1 MSTTLAMYTH
11 INYDNVYYI
20 KQYDDKVDV
29 NIPERS
35 IKGKVDYRLYDVFH
49 YSVSRNFLNSQ
60 LIAIVLYDIGIFELC
75 KSCANDGGV
84 IDNFRIEEH
93 LPNDVPRVCFFLS
106 KPSFGDEEDSVDFFS
121 TFVAS
126 NSQTAQY
133 VLVFQI
139 CVSHFYCVYDFY
151 TIPASCSV
159 DVDRVGV
166 DELRLA
172 YRLVALGKENAR
184 SKSVGTRRLSSTR
197 STNRHNCSLHQRPDY
212 AMKKASGTLQQ
223 AAVKQHGQTKSPKK
237 FALMCKDYIFIVITQ
252 ACKRNSNAKYVK
264 YFDCFV
270 IGIALLQLVVT
281 TVATQSVDLPVQQ
294 ESRDIKTIKKRN
306 VPLTP
311 NARCSSLLSRPRYV
325 RADDATCCVPSNDA
339 HTVSHHLNDLTL

>member
-1 MSTTLAMYTH
+1 M
-11 INYDNVYYI
+11 
-20 KQYDDKVDV
+20 
-29 NIPERS
+29 
-35 IKGKVDYRLYDVFH
+35 DYRLYDVFH

-223 AAVKQHGQTKSPKK
+223 AAVKQLRGRRALRLLLCKMYTLVSTVDHAHSCGSQVASFSISCVLSHVAKNMFHCFLTIRFFGQQTRTNQKSEEICVDVQGLHLYRHNSSMQEE
-237 FALMCKDYIFIVITQ
+237 FQRQMSDYRTLL
-252 ACKRNSNAKYVK
+252 
-264 YFDCFV
+264 CF
-270 IGIALLQLVVT
+270 
-281 TVATQSVDLPVQQ
+281 
-294 ESRDIKTIKKRN
+294 
-306 VPLTP
+306 
-311 NARCSSLLSRPRYV
+311 
-325 RADDATCCVPSNDA
+325 
-339 HTVSHHLNDLTL
+339 